1 MVAMLTAVPCL
12 ALLTDW
18 STLLKKT
25 EELLPLAL
33 QTKAL
38 CQSAPREQ
46 LLWEGTASR
55 LESKLTCTCRGPQQ
69 SEGVV
74 TPVAHAKPER
84 DRSCQSACLQIAKQ
98 GAGFQTLHGAT
109 GQGGRIFSFQEKLTS
124 CRLSVSRQCWSANST
139 SLCSAA

>member
-18 STLLKKT
+18 STLLNKT

-38 CQSAPREQ
+38 CQSVPREQ

-55 LESKLTCTCRGPQQ
+55 LESKVTCTCRGPQQ
-69 SEGVV
+69 YEGFVA
-74 TPVAHAKPER
+74 PVAHARPEQG
-84 DRSCQSACLQIAKQ
+84 RSCPSTRMQTALLR
-98 GAGFQTLHGAT
+98 AGFGPCEGVEGLIKAPN
-109 GQGGRIFSFQEKLTS
+109 GRLYP
-124 CRLSVSRQCWSANST
+124 CRLSVSCRCWDADSM
-139 SLCSAA
+139 SLCSAT

>member
-38 CQSAPREQ
+38 CQSVPREQ

-55 LESKLTCTCRGPQQ
+55 LESGSVIDTQLL
-69 SEGVV
+69 S
-74 TPVAHAKPER
+74 
-84 DRSCQSACLQIAKQ
+84 D
-98 GAGFQTLHGAT
+98 AT
-109 GQGGRIFSFQEKLTS
+109 M
-124 CRLSVSRQCWSANST
+124 
-139 SLCSAA
+139 